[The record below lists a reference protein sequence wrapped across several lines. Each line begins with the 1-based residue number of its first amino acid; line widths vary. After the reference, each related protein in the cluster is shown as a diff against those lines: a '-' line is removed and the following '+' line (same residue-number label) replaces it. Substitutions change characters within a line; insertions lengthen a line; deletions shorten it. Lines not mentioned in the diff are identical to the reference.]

1 MNAMAGGV
9 WPWPV
14 KHGIHQRSR
23 VSEAQ
28 RLRAGTLVR
37 TPRLNCEAVA
47 PIRHRECQWPLG
59 EPRDPGFRLCG
70 VQIPR
75 GKPYCPAHSAVAYAP
90 AVAPISTPARKKFMA
105 DQRLVSIVDRIVNL
119 EEEKR
124 GLGDDIKDIYAEAK
138 SAGYDVKGL
147 RMVVRQRR
155 ETSDQREKRQAAE
168 NARDLMLA
176 ALGDFATSPLGSAA
190 LAAA

>member
-1 MNAMAGGV
+1 MAGGV

-28 RLRAGTLVR
+28 RLRSGSLVR
-37 TPRLNCEAVA
+37 PTLLHCEPVA
-47 PIRHRECQWPLG
+47 PVRHRTCQWPIG
-59 EPRDPGFRLCG
+59 EPRDAGFRLCG
-70 VQIPR
+70 GASAQ
-75 GKPYCPAHSAVAYAP
+75 GKPYCPSHSAVAYAP
-90 AVAPISTPARKKFMA
+90 AAAPVSTPARKKTMA

-124 GLGDDIKDIYAEAK
+124 ALGDDVRDVYAEAK

-147 RMVVRQRR
+147 RMVVRQRM
-155 ETSDQREKRQAAE
+155 EDTTQREKRQAAE